1 MRNMRG
7 APPAAAGQPRSKLGR
22 TQGFRVHGG
31 VGMVVRIWHGW
42 TSPQNAEP
50 YETLLREEIFVG
62 IAARSIAGFLG
73 IKLLRR
79 QLPSEVEFVT
89 IMSFRDLDA
98 VREFAGT
105 DYELAVVPPKA
116 RKLLARFDDR
126 SQHYELRLEHA

>member
-1 MRNMRG
+1 MILR
-7 APPAAAGQPRSKLGR
+7 L
-22 TQGFRVHGG
+22 
-31 VGMVVRIWHGW
+31 WHGW
-42 TSPQNAEP
+42 TSLQNADL

-62 IAARSIAGFLG
+62 IADRGIEGFLG

-98 VREFAGT
+98 VREFAGA
-105 DYELAVVPPKA
+105 DYALAVVPPKA

-126 SQHYELRLEHA
+126 SQHYELRLEYP